1 MRAIMSKITPRNE
14 LKATVDRLK
23 REGKK
28 VVFTN
33 GCFDILH
40 AGHTRYLREARKLG
54 DALILALNS
63 DTSVRSIKGPM
74 RPIVPE
80 AERAEVVA
88 SLDSVDYVTVFD
100 ELTPLELIEFLR
112 PDVIVKGGDW
122 AEKDIVGAETVRK
135 WGGRVAIMPE
145 IEGASTTNIIDKVLQ
160 VYRSADEAGKKG

>member
-1 MRAIMSKITPRNE
+1 MSKITPRNE
-14 LKATVDRLK
+14 LKAEVDRLK

-63 DTSVRSIKGPM
+63 DSSVRSIKGPM

-80 AERAEVVA
+80 AERAEVVGA
-88 SLDSVDYVTVFD
+88 LDSVDYVTVFD
-100 ELTPLELIEFLR
+100 ELTPLELIELLR

-135 WGGRVAIMPE
+135 WGGRVAVMPE

-160 VYRSADEAGKKG
+160 AYRSADEAGKGG

>member
-1 MRAIMSKITPRNE
+1 MKIYPRNE
-14 LKATVDRLK
+14 LKAEIDRLK
-23 REGKK
+23 REGKR
-28 VVFTN
+28 VIFTN

-40 AGHTRYLREARKLG
+40 AGHTRYLREAKKLG
-54 DALILALNS
+54 DVLVLALNS
-63 DTSVRSIKGPM
+63 DSSVRSIKGPM

-88 SLDSVDYVTVFD
+88 ALDSVDYVTVFD

-122 AEKDIVGAETVRK
+122 AEKDIVGAEAVRK

-160 VYRSADEAGKKG
+160 AYRSADEAGKGG

>member
-1 MRAIMSKITPRNE
+1 MSKITPRNE

-23 REGKK
+23 WEGKK

-63 DTSVRSIKGPM
+63 DSSVRSIKGPM

-80 AERAEVVA
+80 AERAEVVGA
-88 SLDSVDYVTVFD
+88 LDSVDYVTVFD

-122 AEKDIVGAETVRK
+122 SEKDIVGAETVRK

>member
-1 MRAIMSKITPRNE
+1 MKIYPRTN
-14 LKATVDRLK
+14 LKAEVARLK

-40 AGHTRYLREARKLG
+40 AGHTRYLREAKKLG
-54 DALILALNS
+54 DVLILALNS
-63 DTSVRSIKGPM
+63 DSSVRAIKGEK

-80 AERAEVVA
+80 TERAEVVA
-88 SLDSVDYVTVFD
+88 SLASVDYVTIFD
-100 ELTPLELIEFLR
+100 ELTPLELIEMLQ

-122 AEKDIVGAETVRK
+122 AEKDIVGAEAVAK

-145 IEGASTTNIIDKVLQ
+145 IEGASTTNVIEKVLQ
-160 VYRSADEAGKKG
+160 VYGTGASSKSG

>member
-1 MRAIMSKITPRNE
+1 MSKITPRNE
-14 LKATVDRLK
+14 LKATVERLK

-40 AGHTRYLREARKLG
+40 AGHTRYLREARKMG

-63 DTSVRSIKGPM
+63 DSSVRSIKGPM

-80 AERAEVVA
+80 AERAEVVGA
-88 SLDSVDYVTVFD
+88 LDSVDYVTVFD

>member
-1 MRAIMSKITPRNE
+1 MSKITPRNE
-14 LKATVDRLK
+14 LKAKIDRLK

-54 DALILALNS
+54 DVLILALNS
-63 DTSVRSIKGPM
+63 DSSVRSIKGPM

-100 ELTPLELIEFLR
+100 ELTPLELIEFLQ

-122 AEKDIVGAETVRK
+122 AEKDIVGAKAVRK

-160 VYRSADEAGKKG
+160 VYRSGDGAEKED